1 MTLYD
6 LNDTICPDKK
16 PYKEGIKLPIKRSSF
31 KDLRKSRARHV
42 RNISVMSEIR
52 TLAKKFESL
61 IAEKKVKEAGIALNK
76 FASKMDKAAK
86 KNVIKKNTAAR
97 KISRFMKRLA
107 ALGKA

>member
-1 MTLYD
+1 M
-6 LNDTICPDKK
+6 
-16 PYKEGIKLPIKRSSF
+16 PIKRSSF
-31 KDLRKSRARHV
+31 KDLRKSRARRL
-42 RNISVMSEIR
+42 RNLSAVSEIR

-61 IAEKKVKEAGIALNK
+61 ITEKKVKEAGAALSK

-86 KNVIKKNTAAR
+86 KGVIKKNTSAR

>member
-1 MTLYD
+1 M
-6 LNDTICPDKK
+6 
-16 PYKEGIKLPIKRSSF
+16 PIKRSSF
-31 KDLRKSRARHV
+31 KDLRKSRARHA
-42 RNISVMSEIR
+42 RNLSTVSEIR

-61 IAEKKVKEAGIALNK
+61 VTEKKIKEAGAALSK

-86 KNVIKKNTAAR
+86 KGVIKKNTSAR

>member
-1 MTLYD
+1 M
-6 LNDTICPDKK
+6 
-16 PYKEGIKLPIKRSSF
+16 PIKRSSF
-31 KDLRKSRARHV
+31 KDLRKSRARRV
-42 RNISVMSEIR
+42 RNLSTMSEIR

-61 IAEKKVKEAGIALNK
+61 IIEKKTKEAGAALSS

-86 KNVIKKNTAAR
+86 KGVIKKNNASR